1 MSKRNHKSSKRRL
14 DFLSNRQNKYSIRK
28 FTVGTASILIGT
40 LLIFGSHQEVE
51 AAETEEQTEAV
62 NASKADEADSVDS
75 EVATDSPE
83 VVEPAPTEPS
93 LEAAAATEQNE
104 SDVSKDTT
112 PSIQAPSD
120 EVTASDQATEQPES
134 EGNVNEETEQ
144 PTEATSKDQEEK
156 QAPSE
161 TSDEHVED
169 VVQHHEQ
176 AVDDVKV
183 DSNDQ
188 SEPAPS
194 KYEQQEDTQKAS
206 VDLSQEYV
214 KPAPEVESSIPVVTP
229 ATQPDTA
236 NEAKDKDSTVEQEGD
251 ISEPE
256 QVVSSA
262 ETYDVTAVQST
273 DLNELTP
280 SEVSAALKDL
290 ANEQEQSKVKAV
302 APQLLSRA
310 VREPNAPYGNHRVDT
325 MKRAEVNDF
334 QSFVNAL
341 NDKRVQTIVL
351 NQDIT
356 ARRNAQLKDG
366 VGRYILVEGNNHT
379 INSGRYYVEALPN
392 SGRFDITFKNA
403 NIQTNNDKGLIYFN
417 RSKHD
422 NQELTFENVTHTGHS
437 LVNGKSNVDVNL
449 VGHFTTISNDNHAS
463 RSNIA
468 AKSII
473 VSDDAVIKGQRTGLG
488 NVFEVDKY
496 GEFLTGSN
504 ANISVDVSPVDAFK
518 HTNGHTA
525 FKLNQGARV
534 IFGNHSNVQI
544 TGQNIFSFSDYG
556 RLQTGQGSLIRVKQK
571 GNGNI
576 VDMGRNSAFV
586 VGQRSQFLATSDE
599 HRTPGS
605 NYEENN
611 LIGLDGNSEIIIEES
626 AKLVLDAK
634 NHQWNTKTK
643 SQSGYYNDLVN
654 INAKG
659 QETALL
665 HVKDNAT
672 LDLRTDNRNYY
683 AEVISIPLSGN
694 HPDRK
699 FIFDHAY
706 YVNLQKTNI
715 VVSGES
721 VKPVGKKPNLI
732 FMSPKS
738 PGHFQWNGSYIVKM
752 WNPTHLSDPD
762 QHADADNVWGNVV
775 DLRAEQEGFNTG
787 VPTYNREQSTNL
799 SNQGKALSQLNL
811 NYAQRLVLISNQS
824 EHPEAVNPDNTEHF
838 VEIHDDYNPTYN
850 EAATKPGQP
859 VDLQVVFVE
868 EERASRAATPPEG
881 TVFEIVRDKVPPGW
895 NASVKPNGTLQVI
908 PPADAIPGTTAV
920 IPVKVTFPDG
930 TVTYTSGKVLVL
942 PTDAHLNS
950 PTYGGKETK
959 PGVPVDVPQT
969 GDTDMPDGTVYE
981 VPSLSIPEGWTV
993 TVKPDGTLVVTPPA
1007 DAEPGTTI
1015 NIPVNVTYPD
1025 KSVDYTAA
1033 KVTVIPNDAHNNNPG
1048 YNEGSTKLGQPVTVP
1063 QTGDETLPPG
1073 TTFEVPNGSVPPG
1086 YTVTVDPNGNV
1097 TVTPPVDATPGT
1109 LVDIPVKV
1117 TYPDGSVDN
1126 TKVKVTV
1133 IPNDAQSNEPGY
1145 NEGSTK
1151 PGQPVTVPQTGDT
1164 DLPPGTTFEV
1174 PEGNIPP
1181 GYTVTV
1187 DPNGNVT
1194 VTPPADATPGTSVD
1208 IPVKVTYPDG
1218 SVDNTKVKV
1227 TITPNDAQSNDPGY
1241 GDVSTK
1247 PGRPVT
1253 VPQTG
1258 DETLPPGTTF
1268 EVPEGSVP
1276 PGYTVNVDPNGN
1288 VTVTPP
1294 VDATPGTSVDIPVK
1308 VTYPDGSVDN
1318 TKVKVTVIPN
1328 DAQSNEP
1335 GYGEVST
1342 KPGQPVTV
1350 PQTGDETLPPG
1361 TTFEVPEGSIPPGY
1375 TVTVDPN
1382 GNVTVTVPQTG
1393 DETLPPGTTFEVPN
1407 GSVPSGYTV
1416 TVDSNGNVTV
1426 TPPADATPGTSV
1438 DIPVKVTYPDGSV
1451 DNSKVKVTITP
1462 NDAQSNDPG
1471 YGDVSTKPGQPVTV
1485 PQTGDETLPPGTTFE
1500 VPEGSIPPGYTV
1512 TVDPNGNVTVTPP
1525 TNATPGTSVDI
1536 PVKVAYPDGSVDN
1549 TKVKV
1554 TVIPNDAQSNEP
1566 GYGDV
1571 STKPGQPVTVPQVGD
1586 TDLPPGTTF
1595 EVPNGS
1601 IPPGYTVT
1609 IDPNGN
1615 VTVTPPVD
1623 ATPGTSLD
1631 IPVKVTYPDG
1641 STEEVPVKV
1650 GIVPNDA
1657 QSNDPGYGDVSTKP
1671 GKPITVP
1678 QTGDETLPPGTT
1690 FEVPEGSVPPGY
1702 TVTIDP
1708 NGNVTVTPPV
1718 DATPGISVDIPVKVT
1733 YPDGSVDNTKVKV
1746 TVIPNDAQSNEPG
1759 YGDVSTKPGKPI
1771 TVPQTGDETL
1781 PPGTT
1786 FEVPEGSV
1794 PPGYTVTIDP
1804 NGNVTVTPPVD
1815 ATPGTSVDIPVKV
1828 TYPDGSVDN
1837 TKVKVT
1843 VIPNDAQSNEP
1854 GYGDVSTKPGQ
1865 PVTVPQTGDE
1875 TLPSGTTFEVPE
1887 GSVPPSYT
1895 VTVDPNGNVT
1905 VTPPVDATP
1914 GTSVD
1919 IPVKVTYPDGSV
1931 DDTKVKVTVIPN
1943 DAQSNDPG
1951 YGDVSTNPGKPVTV
1965 PQTGDETLPPGTTF
1979 EVPEGSI
1986 PPGYTVTIDP
1996 NGNVTV
2002 TPPVD
2007 ATPGTSVDIPV
2018 KVTYPDGSV
2027 DNSKVKVTVIP
2038 NDAQSN
2044 DPGYGDVSTKPGQ
2057 PVMVSQTG
2065 DETLPPG
2072 TTFEIPNGSVPPS
2085 YTVTVD
2091 TNGNVTVTPPA
2102 DATPGTSVD
2111 IPVKVTYPD
2120 GSVDNTK
2127 IKVTITPNDA
2137 QSNDPGYGDVSTKP
2151 GQPVTVPQTGDTDL
2165 PPGTT
2170 FEVPNGSVPP
2180 GYTVTVDPNGNV
2192 TVTPPVDATPGT
2204 SVDIPVKVTYPDG
2217 SVDNTKVKVTI
2228 TPNDAQSNDPGYGD
2242 VSTKPGQPVTVPQ
2255 TGDETLPPGTTFE
2268 VPNGSV
2274 PPGYTVTVDPNGN
2287 VTVTPPADATPG
2299 TSVDIPVKVT
2309 YPDGSTEEVPVKV
2322 GIVPNDAQSN
2332 EPGYGDVST
2341 KPGQP
2346 VTVPQ
2351 TGDETLPPGTTF
2363 EVPNGSI
2370 PSGYTVMVDPNGN
2383 VTVTPP
2389 ADAIPGTSV
2398 DIPVKV
2404 TYPDGSVDNTKVKV
2418 TVIPNDAQSNEPG
2431 YGDVSTKPGR
2441 PVTVPQTGDETLPP
2455 GTTFEVPEGSIPP
2468 GYTVTVDPNGNV
2480 TITPP
2485 ADATPGISVDIPVKI
2500 TYPDGSTEEV
2510 PVKVTI
2516 DTPDKGETS
2525 DNGTTPDPGKEPD
2538 KGETSDSGMTS
2549 DPGKEPDKGETPDNG
2564 MTPDPG
2570 KEPDKDEIPDSGMT
2584 PDPGNAPDKGETP
2597 DSGMTPDPG
2606 KEPDKGE
2613 TPDNG
2618 TNPDPGKEPDKGGTP
2633 DNGMTPDPGKEPDKG
2648 ETPDSG
2654 MTPDPGID
2662 PDKGE
2667 TPDSGMT
2674 PDSGKEPDKGE
2685 TPDNGMTPDPGNDP
2699 DKGETSDSGMTP
2711 DPGKEPD
2718 KGETPDSGMTPDPG
2732 KEPDKGE
2739 TPDNDTNPD
2748 PGKEPDKGETPDNGM
2763 TPNPG
2768 KEPDKGETP
2777 DNGMTPNPGKE
2788 PDKGETPDSGMT
2800 PDPGKEPDKGETP
2813 DNGITPDPGN
2823 EPDKGETPDNG
2834 TTQEPGKE
2842 PDKGETPDNG
2852 MAPNPGKEPDKGE
2865 TPDNGMTPDPG
2876 NAPDKGETPDPDREP
2891 NPESPKDMKDMP
2903 NGNMTSDK
2911 DGNMGKVK
2919 SPNMN
2924 VNHDNDGGMTGNHQ
2938 PVKTTDGDYTMHSNM
2953 DSHTTTAMEAE
2964 MTSNDSKQMK
2974 SKAHS
2979 HSSMQ
2984 TMTQLPETGESQ
2996 SHNGALYGGLLAG
3009 LGALLLAYKR
3019 KKEDES

>member
-62 NASKADEADSVDS
+62 NASKVDEADSVDS

-188 SEPAPS
+188 SEPVPS

-214 KPAPEVESSIPVVTP
+214 KPDPEVESSIPVVTP

-392 SGRFDITFKNA
+392 SGCFDITFKNA

-576 VDMGRNSAFV
+576 VDMGRNSGFV

-775 DLRAEQEGFNTG
+775 DLRAEQEGCNTG

-859 VDLQVVFVE
+859 VDLPVVFVE

-1097 TVTPPVDATPGT
+1097 TVTPP
-1109 LVDIPVKV
+1109 
-1117 TYPDGSVDN
+1117 
-1126 TKVKVTV
+1126 
-1133 IPNDAQSNEPGY
+1133 
-1145 NEGSTK
+1145 
-1151 PGQPVTVPQTGDT
+1151 
-1164 DLPPGTTFEV
+1164 
-1174 PEGNIPP
+1174 
-1181 GYTVTV
+1181 
-1187 DPNGNVT
+1187 
-1194 VTPPADATPGTSVD
+1194 
-1208 IPVKVTYPDG
+1208 
-1218 SVDNTKVKV
+1218 
-1227 TITPNDAQSNDPGY
+1227 
-1241 GDVSTK
+1241 
-1247 PGRPVT
+1247 
-1253 VPQTG
+1253 
-1258 DETLPPGTTF
+1258 
-1268 EVPEGSVP
+1268 
-1276 PGYTVNVDPNGN
+1276 
-1288 VTVTPP
+1288 
-1294 VDATPGTSVDIPVK
+1294 
-1308 VTYPDGSVDN
+1308 
-1318 TKVKVTVIPN
+1318 
-1328 DAQSNEP
+1328 
-1335 GYGEVST
+1335 
-1342 KPGQPVTV
+1342 
-1350 PQTGDETLPPG
+1350 
-1361 TTFEVPEGSIPPGY
+1361 
-1375 TVTVDPN
+1375 
-1382 GNVTVTVPQTG
+1382 
-1393 DETLPPGTTFEVPN
+1393 
-1407 GSVPSGYTV
+1407 
-1416 TVDSNGNVTV
+1416 
-1426 TPPADATPGTSV
+1426 
-1438 DIPVKVTYPDGSV
+1438 
-1451 DNSKVKVTITP
+1451 
-1462 NDAQSNDPG
+1462 
-1471 YGDVSTKPGQPVTV
+1471 
-1485 PQTGDETLPPGTTFE
+1485 
-1500 VPEGSIPPGYTV
+1500 
-1512 TVDPNGNVTVTPP
+1512 

-1657 QSNDPGYGDVSTKP
+1657 QSND
-1671 GKPITVP
+1671 
-1678 QTGDETLPPGTT
+1678 
-1690 FEVPEGSVPPGY
+1690 
-1702 TVTIDP
+1702 
-1708 NGNVTVTPPV
+1708 
-1718 DATPGISVDIPVKVT
+1718 
-1733 YPDGSVDNTKVKV
+1733 
-1746 TVIPNDAQSNEPG
+1746 PG

-2606 KEPDKGE
+2606 NEPDKGETPDNGMTPDPGNAPDKGETPDSGMTPDPGKEPDKGE

>member
-1 MSKRNHKSSKRRL
+1 M
-14 DFLSNRQNKYSIRK
+14 
-28 FTVGTASILIGT
+28 
-40 LLIFGSHQEVE
+40 
-51 AAETEEQTEAV
+51 
-62 NASKADEADSVDS
+62 
-75 EVATDSPE
+75 
-83 VVEPAPTEPS
+83 
-93 LEAAAATEQNE
+93 
-104 SDVSKDTT
+104 
-112 PSIQAPSD
+112 
-120 EVTASDQATEQPES
+120 
-134 EGNVNEETEQ
+134 
-144 PTEATSKDQEEK
+144 
-156 QAPSE
+156 
-161 TSDEHVED
+161 
-169 VVQHHEQ
+169 
-176 AVDDVKV
+176 
-183 DSNDQ
+183 
-188 SEPAPS
+188 
-194 KYEQQEDTQKAS
+194 
-206 VDLSQEYV
+206 
-214 KPAPEVESSIPVVTP
+214 
-229 ATQPDTA
+229 
-236 NEAKDKDSTVEQEGD
+236 
-251 ISEPE
+251 
-256 QVVSSA
+256 
-262 ETYDVTAVQST
+262 
-273 DLNELTP
+273 
-280 SEVSAALKDL
+280 
-290 ANEQEQSKVKAV
+290 
-302 APQLLSRA
+302 
-310 VREPNAPYGNHRVDT
+310 
-325 MKRAEVNDF
+325 
-334 QSFVNAL
+334 
-341 NDKRVQTIVL
+341 
-351 NQDIT
+351 
-356 ARRNAQLKDG
+356 
-366 VGRYILVEGNNHT
+366 
-379 INSGRYYVEALPN
+379 
-392 SGRFDITFKNA
+392 
-403 NIQTNNDKGLIYFN
+403 
-417 RSKHD
+417 
-422 NQELTFENVTHTGHS
+422 
-437 LVNGKSNVDVNL
+437 DVNL

-463 RSNIA
+463 RSNIT

-544 TGQNIFSFSDYG
+544 TGQNIFSFSDHG
-556 RLQTGQGSLIRVKQK
+556 RLQTGQGSLIRVTQK

-643 SQSGYYNDLVN
+643 SQYGYYNDLVN

-706 YVNLQKTNI
+706 YVNLQKMNI

-787 VPTYNREQSTNL
+787 IPTYNREQSTNL

-838 VEIHDDYNPTYN
+838 VEIHDEYNPTYN

-859 VDLQVVFVE
+859 VDLPVVFVE
-868 EERASRAATPPEG
+868 EERASRAATLPEG

-930 TVTYTSGKVLVL
+930 TVTYTSGKVVVL
-942 PTDAHLNS
+942 PTDAHLNH

-969 GDTDMPDGTVYE
+969 SESPMPDGTVYE
-981 VPSLSIPEGWTV
+981 VPSLSIPEGWMV

-1048 YNEGSTKLGQPVTVP
+1048 YEEGLTKPGQSVTVP
-1063 QTGDETLPPG
+1063 QTGDTELPPG
-1073 TTFEVPNGSVPPG
+1073 TTFEVPNGSVPSG

-1097 TVTPPVDATPGT
+1097 TVTPPSDATPGT
-1109 LVDIPVKV
+1109 SVDIPVKV

-1151 PGQPVTVPQTGDT
+1151 PGQPVTVPQTGDET
-1164 DLPPGTTFEV
+1164 LPPGTTFEV
-1174 PEGNIPP
+1174 PEGSIPSGYTVTVDPKGNVTVTPPTDATPGTSVDIPVKVTYPDGSTEEVPVKVVIIPNDAQSNIPGYSEGSTKP
-1181 GYTVTV
+1181 GQPVTVPQTGDETLPPGTTFEVTEGNIPSGYTVTV

-1208 IPVKVTYPDG
+1208 IPVKVSYPDG
-1218 SVDNTKVKV
+1218 STEEVPVKV
-1227 TITPNDAQSNDPGY
+1227 VIIPNDAQSNDPGY

-1247 PGRPVT
+1247 PGQPVT
-1253 VPQTG
+1253 VPQIG
-1258 DETLPPGTTF
+1258 DETLPPGITF
-1268 EVPEGSVP
+1268 EVPNGSVP
-1276 PGYTVNVDPNGN
+1276 PGYIVTVDPNGN

-1294 VDATPGTSVDIPVK
+1294 MDAPPGTSVDIPVK

-1335 GYGEVST
+1335 GYNEGST

-1350 PQTGDETLPPG
+1350 PQTGDETLSPG
-1361 TTFEVPEGSIPPGY
+1361 TTFEVPEGSIP
-1375 TVTVDPN
+1375 
-1382 GNVTVTVPQTG
+1382 
-1393 DETLPPGTTFEVPN
+1393 
-1407 GSVPSGYTV
+1407 S
-1416 TVDSNGNVTV
+1416 
-1426 TPPADATPGTSV
+1426 
-1438 DIPVKVTYPDGSV
+1438 
-1451 DNSKVKVTITP
+1451 
-1462 NDAQSNDPG
+1462 
-1471 YGDVSTKPGQPVTV
+1471 
-1485 PQTGDETLPPGTTFE
+1485 
-1500 VPEGSIPPGYTV
+1500 GYTV

-1525 TNATPGTSVDI
+1525 TDATPGTSV
-1536 PVKVAYPDGSVDN
+1536 
-1549 TKVKV
+1549 
-1554 TVIPNDAQSNEP
+1554 
-1566 GYGDV
+1566 
-1571 STKPGQPVTVPQVGD
+1571 
-1586 TDLPPGTTF
+1586 
-1595 EVPNGS
+1595 
-1601 IPPGYTVT
+1601 
-1609 IDPNGN
+1609 
-1615 VTVTPPVD
+1615 
-1623 ATPGTSLD
+1623 D

-1671 GKPITVP
+1671 G
-1678 QTGDETLPPGTT
+1678 
-1690 FEVPEGSVPPGY
+1690 
-1702 TVTIDP
+1702 
-1708 NGNVTVTPPV
+1708 
-1718 DATPGISVDIPVKVT
+1718 
-1733 YPDGSVDNTKVKV
+1733 
-1746 TVIPNDAQSNEPG
+1746 QS
-1759 YGDVSTKPGKPI
+1759 
-1771 TVPQTGDETL
+1771 
-1781 PPGTT
+1781 
-1786 FEVPEGSV
+1786 
-1794 PPGYTVTIDP
+1794 
-1804 NGNVTVTPPVD
+1804 
-1815 ATPGTSVDIPVKV
+1815 
-1828 TYPDGSVDN
+1828 
-1837 TKVKVT
+1837 
-1843 VIPNDAQSNEP
+1843 
-1854 GYGDVSTKPGQ
+1854 
-1865 PVTVPQTGDE
+1865 VTVPQ
-1875 TLPSGTTFEVPE
+1875 
-1887 GSVPPSYT
+1887 
-1895 VTVDPNGNVT
+1895 
-1905 VTPPVDATP
+1905 
-1914 GTSVD
+1914 
-1919 IPVKVTYPDGSV
+1919 I
-1931 DDTKVKVTVIPN
+1931 
-1943 DAQSNDPG
+1943 
-1951 YGDVSTNPGKPVTV
+1951 
-1965 PQTGDETLPPGTTF
+1965 
-1979 EVPEGSI
+1979 
-1986 PPGYTVTIDP
+1986 
-1996 NGNVTV
+1996 
-2002 TPPVD
+2002 
-2007 ATPGTSVDIPV
+2007 
-2018 KVTYPDGSV
+2018 
-2027 DNSKVKVTVIP
+2027 
-2038 NDAQSN
+2038 
-2044 DPGYGDVSTKPGQ
+2044 
-2057 PVMVSQTG
+2057 
-2065 DETLPPG
+2065 
-2072 TTFEIPNGSVPPS
+2072 
-2085 YTVTVD
+2085 
-2091 TNGNVTVTPPA
+2091 
-2102 DATPGTSVD
+2102 
-2111 IPVKVTYPD
+2111 
-2120 GSVDNTK
+2120 
-2127 IKVTITPNDA
+2127 
-2137 QSNDPGYGDVSTKP
+2137 
-2151 GQPVTVPQTGDTDL
+2151 GDTDL

-2192 TVTPPVDATPGT
+2192 SVMPPTDAIPGT
-2204 SVDIPVKVTYPDG
+2204 SVDIPVKVKYPDG
-2217 SVDNTKVKVTI
+2217 SVDDTKVKVTI

-2274 PPGYTVTVDPNGN
+2274 PTGYTVTVDPNGN

-2309 YPDGSTEEVPVKV
+2309 YPDGSVDNTKVKV
-2322 GIVPNDAQSN
+2322 TVIPNDAQSN
-2332 EPGYGDVST
+2332 DPGYGDVST

-2351 TGDETLPPGTTF
+2351 GGDT
-2363 EVPNGSI
+2363 
-2370 PSGYTVMVDPNGN
+2370 D
-2383 VTVTPP
+2383 
-2389 ADAIPGTSV
+2389 
-2398 DIPVKV
+2398 
-2404 TYPDGSVDNTKVKV
+2404 
-2418 TVIPNDAQSNEPG
+2418 
-2431 YGDVSTKPGR
+2431 
-2441 PVTVPQTGDETLPP
+2441 LPP
-2455 GTTFEVPEGSIPP
+2455 GTTFEVPEGNIPP
-2468 GYTVTVDPNGNV
+2468 GYTVTVEPNGNV
-2480 TITPP
+2480 TVTPP
-2485 ADATPGISVDIPVKI
+2485 VDAPPGTSVDIPVKV

-2516 DTPDKGETS
+2516 DTPDPGNAPDKGETP
-2525 DNGTTPDPGKEPD
+2525 DNGMTPDPGKEPD
-2538 KGETSDSGMTS
+2538 KGETPDNGMTP
-2549 DPGKEPDKGETPDNG
+2549 DPNKVPDKGETPDNGITPAPGKEPDKGETPDNG

-2570 KEPDKDEIPDSGMT
+2570 KEPDKDETPDNGMT
-2584 PDPGNAPDKGETP
+2584 PDPGNEPDKGGTPDDGMTPDPGNEPDKGGTLDDGMTPDPGKGPDKGETP
-2597 DSGMTPDPG
+2597 DNGTTPDPR

-2618 TNPDPGKEPDKGGTP
+2618 MTPGPGK
-2633 DNGMTPDPGKEPDKG
+2633 
-2648 ETPDSG
+2648 
-2654 MTPDPGID
+2654 D

-2667 TPDSGMT
+2667 TSDNGMT
-2674 PDSGKEPDKGE
+2674 PAPGKEPDKGE
-2685 TPDNGMTPDPGNDP
+2685 TPDNGMTPG
-2699 DKGETSDSGMTP
+2699 
-2711 DPGKEPD
+2711 PGKDPD
-2718 KGETPDSGMTPDPG
+2718 KGETPDSGMTPNPG
-2732 KEPDKGE
+2732 SEPDKGE
-2739 TPDNDTNPD
+2739 TPNNGETPD
-2748 PGKEPDKGETPDNGM
+2748 PNKDPDKGETPDNGM

-2777 DNGMTPNPGKE
+2777 DNGTNTD
-2788 PDKGETPDSGMT
+2788 PD
-2800 PDPGKEPDKGETP
+2800 
-2813 DNGITPDPGN
+2813 N
-2823 EPDKGETPDNG
+2823 EPDKGETPNNG
-2834 TTQEPGKE
+2834 ETPDPGSE

-2852 MAPNPGKEPDKGE
+2852 MTPDPGKEPDKGE

-2876 NAPDKGETPDPDREP
+2876 KETDKGETPDNGMTPVPDNEPNKGDSSGSEHKP
-2891 NPESPKDMKDMP
+2891 NPEEPKDMKDMP
-2903 NGNMTSDK
+2903 KENMTSGN
-2911 DGNMGKVK
+2911 DGNMNKVN

-2924 VNHDNDGGMTGNHQ
+2924 TNHDKDGGMTGNQQ
-2938 PVKTTDGDYTMHSNM
+2938 PVKATDGDHTMHSNM
-2953 DSHTTTAMEAE
+2953 DRHTTTAMEPE
-2964 MTSNDSKQMK
+2964 MISNDSKQMK

>member
-14 DFLSNRQNKYSIRK
+14 DFLPNRQNKYSIRK

-51 AAETEEQTEAV
+51 AAETEEQTEAI
-62 NASKADEADSVDS
+62 NASEADEADSVDS

-83 VVEPAPTEPS
+83 VDEPAPTEPS
-93 LEAAAATEQNE
+93 LEAAAATEQDE
-104 SDVSKDTT
+104 SDVSEDTT

-120 EVTASDQATEQPES
+120 EVTPSDQATEQAES

-156 QAPSE
+156 QAASE

-176 AVDDVKV
+176 AVEDVKV

-188 SEPAPS
+188 SEPVPS
-194 KYEQQEDTQKAS
+194 KPEQQEDTQKAS
-206 VDLSQEYV
+206 VDLSQEDV
-214 KPAPEVESSIPVVTP
+214 KPAPEVESPVVTP
-229 ATQPDTA
+229 AIQPATA
-236 NEAKDKDSTVEQEGD
+236 DEAKDKALTVEQKGD
-251 ISEPE
+251 VSEPE
-256 QVVSSA
+256 QVVTSA
-262 ETYDVTAVQST
+262 ETYDVTVVQST

-310 VREPNAPYGNHRVDT
+310 VREPHAPYGNQRVDT
-325 MKRAEVNDF
+325 LKRAEVNDF

-356 ARRNAQLKDG
+356 ANRNAQLKDG
-366 VGRYILVEGNNHT
+366 VGRYIVVEGNNHT
-379 INSGRYYVEALPN
+379 INSGRYFIEALPK

-403 NIQTNNDKGLIYFN
+403 NIQTNDDKGLIYFN

-449 VGHFTTISNDNHAS
+449 VGHFTTISNDNHVS

-488 NVFEVDKY
+488 NVFEVEKY

-504 ANISVDVSPVDAFK
+504 ANISVDVSPIDAFK

-544 TGQNIFSFSDYG
+544 TGQNIFSFSDHG
-556 RLQTGQGSLIRVKQK
+556 RLQTGQGSLIRVTQK

-611 LIGLDGNSEIIIEES
+611 LIGLDGNSEIILEES

-838 VEIHDDYNPTYN
+838 VEIHDEYNPTYN

-859 VDLQVVFVE
+859 VDLPVVFVE
-868 EERASRAATPPEG
+868 EERTSRATTPPEG

-895 NASVKPNGTLQVI
+895 NASVKPDGTLQVI
-908 PPADAIPGTTAV
+908 PPADAIPGTAAV

-930 TVTYTSGKVLVL
+930 TVTYTSGKVVVL

-950 PTYGGKETK
+950 PTYEGKETK

-993 TVKPDGTLVVTPPA
+993 VVKPDGTLVVTPPA
-1007 DAEPGTTI
+1007 DAEPGTTV

-1048 YNEGSTKLGQPVTVP
+1048 YNEGSTK
-1063 QTGDETLPPG
+1063 
-1073 TTFEVPNGSVPPG
+1073 
-1086 YTVTVDPNGNV
+1086 
-1097 TVTPPVDATPGT
+1097 
-1109 LVDIPVKV
+1109 
-1117 TYPDGSVDN
+1117 
-1126 TKVKVTV
+1126 
-1133 IPNDAQSNEPGY
+1133 
-1145 NEGSTK
+1145 
-1151 PGQPVTVPQTGDT
+1151 PGQPVTVPQVGDT
-1164 DLPPGTTFEV
+1164 E
-1174 PEGNIPP
+1174 
-1181 GYTVTV
+1181 
-1187 DPNGNVT
+1187 
-1194 VTPPADATPGTSVD
+1194 
-1208 IPVKVTYPDG
+1208 
-1218 SVDNTKVKV
+1218 
-1227 TITPNDAQSNDPGY
+1227 
-1241 GDVSTK
+1241 
-1247 PGRPVT
+1247 
-1253 VPQTG
+1253 
-1258 DETLPPGTTF
+1258 LPPGTTF
-1268 EVPEGSVP
+1268 EVPEGSIP
-1276 PGYTVNVDPNGN
+1276 PGYTVTVDPNGN

-1328 DAQSNEP
+1328 DAQSNDP
-1335 GYGEVST
+1335 GYGDVST
-1342 KPGQPVTV
+1342 KPGQPITV

-1361 TTFEVPEGSIPPGY
+1361 TTFEVSEGSVPPGY
-1375 TVTVDPN
+1375 TVTVDP
-1382 GNVTVTVPQTG
+1382 
-1393 DETLPPGTTFEVPN
+1393 
-1407 GSVPSGYTV
+1407 
-1416 TVDSNGNVTV
+1416 NGNVTV

-1451 DNSKVKVTITP
+1451 DNAKVKVTITP

-1500 VPEGSIPPGYTV
+1500 VPEGNIPPGYTL
-1512 TVDPNGNVTVTPP
+1512 TV
-1525 TNATPGTSVDI
+1525 
-1536 PVKVAYPDGSVDN
+1536 
-1549 TKVKV
+1549 
-1554 TVIPNDAQSNEP
+1554 
-1566 GYGDV
+1566 
-1571 STKPGQPVTVPQVGD
+1571 
-1586 TDLPPGTTF
+1586 
-1595 EVPNGS
+1595 
-1601 IPPGYTVT
+1601 
-1609 IDPNGN
+1609 DPNGN

-1623 ATPGTSLD
+1623 ATPGTSVD

-1671 GKPITVP
+1671 G
-1678 QTGDETLPPGTT
+1678 
-1690 FEVPEGSVPPGY
+1690 
-1702 TVTIDP
+1702 
-1708 NGNVTVTPPV
+1708 
-1718 DATPGISVDIPVKVT
+1718 
-1733 YPDGSVDNTKVKV
+1733 
-1746 TVIPNDAQSNEPG
+1746 
-1759 YGDVSTKPGKPI
+1759 
-1771 TVPQTGDETL
+1771 
-1781 PPGTT
+1781 
-1786 FEVPEGSV
+1786 
-1794 PPGYTVTIDP
+1794 
-1804 NGNVTVTPPVD
+1804 
-1815 ATPGTSVDIPVKV
+1815 
-1828 TYPDGSVDN
+1828 
-1837 TKVKVT
+1837 
-1843 VIPNDAQSNEP
+1843 
-1854 GYGDVSTKPGQ
+1854 Q
-1865 PVTVPQTGDE
+1865 PVTVPQ
-1875 TLPSGTTFEVPE
+1875 
-1887 GSVPPSYT
+1887 
-1895 VTVDPNGNVT
+1895 
-1905 VTPPVDATP
+1905 
-1914 GTSVD
+1914 
-1919 IPVKVTYPDGSV
+1919 I
-1931 DDTKVKVTVIPN
+1931 
-1943 DAQSNDPG
+1943 
-1951 YGDVSTNPGKPVTV
+1951 
-1965 PQTGDETLPPGTTF
+1965 
-1979 EVPEGSI
+1979 
-1986 PPGYTVTIDP
+1986 
-1996 NGNVTV
+1996 
-2002 TPPVD
+2002 
-2007 ATPGTSVDIPV
+2007 
-2018 KVTYPDGSV
+2018 
-2027 DNSKVKVTVIP
+2027 
-2038 NDAQSN
+2038 
-2044 DPGYGDVSTKPGQ
+2044 
-2057 PVMVSQTG
+2057 
-2065 DETLPPG
+2065 
-2072 TTFEIPNGSVPPS
+2072 
-2085 YTVTVD
+2085 
-2091 TNGNVTVTPPA
+2091 
-2102 DATPGTSVD
+2102 
-2111 IPVKVTYPD
+2111 
-2120 GSVDNTK
+2120 
-2127 IKVTITPNDA
+2127 
-2137 QSNDPGYGDVSTKP
+2137 
-2151 GQPVTVPQTGDTDL
+2151 GDTDL

-2170 FEVPNGSVPP
+2170 FEVPNGSVP
-2180 GYTVTVDPNGNV
+2180 
-2192 TVTPPVDATPGT
+2192 
-2204 SVDIPVKVTYPDG
+2204 S
-2217 SVDNTKVKVTI
+2217 
-2228 TPNDAQSNDPGYGD
+2228 
-2242 VSTKPGQPVTVPQ
+2242 
-2255 TGDETLPPGTTFE
+2255 
-2268 VPNGSV
+2268 
-2274 PPGYTVTVDPNGN
+2274 GYTVTVDPNGN

-2332 EPGYGDVST
+2332 DPGYGDVSTKPDQPVTVPQTGDETLPPGTTFEVPEGSIPPGYTVTVEPNGNITVTPPANATPGTSVDIPVKVTYPDGSVDNTKVKVTITPNDAQNNDPGYGDVST

-2363 EVPNGSI
+2363 EAPEGSI
-2370 PSGYTVMVDPNGN
+2370 PPGYTVTIDPNGN

-2389 ADAIPGTSV
+2389 ADATPGTSV

-2418 TVIPNDAQSNEPG
+2418 TVIPNDAQSNDPG
-2431 YGDVSTKPGR
+2431 YGDVSTKPGQPVTVPQTGDESLPPGTTFEVPEGNIPPGYTVTVDPNGNVTVTPPTDATPGTSVDIPVKVTYPDGSTEEVPVKVGIVPNDAQSNDPGYEDVSTKPGQPVTVPQTGDETLPPGTTFEVPEGNIPPGYTVTVDPNGNVTVTPPADATPGTSVDIPIKVTYPDGSVDNTKVKVTITPNDAQSNDPGYGDVSTKPGQPVTVPQIGDTELPPGTTFEVPEGSVPPGYTVTVDPNGNVTVTPPANATPGTTVAIPVKVTYPDGSVDNTKVKVTVIPNDAQSNDPGYNKGSTKPGQ

-2455 GTTFEVPEGSIPP
+2455 GTTFEVPEGSVPP
-2468 GYTVTVDPNGNV
+2468 GYTLTVDPNGNV
-2480 TITPP
+2480 TVTPP
-2485 ADATPGISVDIPVKI
+2485 ADATPGTSVDIPVKV

-2516 DTPDKGETS
+2516 DTPDKGQTL

-2538 KGETSDSGMTS
+2538 KGD
-2549 DPGKEPDKGETPDNG
+2549 TP
-2564 MTPDPG
+2564 
-2570 KEPDKDEIPDSGMT
+2570 
-2584 PDPGNAPDKGETP
+2584 
-2597 DSGMTPDPG
+2597 
-2606 KEPDKGE
+2606 
-2613 TPDNG
+2613 
-2618 TNPDPGKEPDKGGTP
+2618 
-2633 DNGMTPDPGKEPDKG
+2633 
-2648 ETPDSG
+2648 
-2654 MTPDPGID
+2654 
-2662 PDKGE
+2662 
-2667 TPDSGMT
+2667 
-2674 PDSGKEPDKGE
+2674 
-2685 TPDNGMTPDPGNDP
+2685 
-2699 DKGETSDSGMTP
+2699 DSGMTP

-2718 KGETPDSGMTPDPG
+2718 KGETPDSGMTPDPD

-2739 TPDNDTNPD
+2739 TS
-2748 PGKEPDKGETPDNGM
+2748 
-2763 TPNPG
+2763 
-2768 KEPDKGETP
+2768 
-2777 DNGMTPNPGKE
+2777 
-2788 PDKGETPDSGMT
+2788 DS
-2800 PDPGKEPDKGETP
+2800 DHK
-2813 DNGITPDPGN
+2813 
-2823 EPDKGETPDNG
+2823 
-2834 TTQEPGKE
+2834 
-2842 PDKGETPDNG
+2842 
-2852 MAPNPGKEPDKGE
+2852 
-2865 TPDNGMTPDPG
+2865 
-2876 NAPDKGETPDPDREP
+2876 P
-2891 NPESPKDMKDMP
+2891 NPESPKDMP
-2903 NGNMTSDK
+2903 NGNMNSDK
-2911 DGNMGKVK
+2911 DGNMDEVK

-2924 VNHDNDGGMTGNHQ
+2924 VNHDNDGGMTGNYQ
-2938 PVKTTDGDYTMHSNM
+2938 PVKANDDDHTMHSNM
-2953 DSHTTTAMEAE
+2953 DTATTTAMEPV

-2979 HSSMQ
+2979 HSPMQ

>member
-1 MSKRNHKSSKRRL
+1 MSKRNQKSSKRRL
-14 DFLSNRQNKYSIRK
+14 DFLPNRQNKYSIRK

-51 AAETEEQTEAV
+51 AAETEEQTQAV
-62 NASKADEADSVDS
+62 DASNEDEAESVDTDA
-75 EVATDSPE
+75 ATDSPE
-83 VVEPAPTEPS
+83 VDASAPTEPS
-93 LEAAAATEQNE
+93 LEAATDTDENE
-104 SDVSKDTT
+104 PDVSKDTT
-112 PSIQAPSD
+112 PSFQAPSD
-120 EVTASDQATEQPES
+120 EVTTSDQATEQPES

-144 PTEATSKDQEEK
+144 PTEATPNDQEEK
-156 QAPSE
+156 QAASE
-161 TSDEHVED
+161 ASDMHVED

-176 AVDDVKV
+176 AVEDVQA

-188 SEPAPS
+188 SEPVPS
-194 KYEQQEDTQKAS
+194 KYEQQEDQPKAS
-206 VDLSQEYV
+206 VDLSQEDV
-214 KPAPEVESSIPVVTP
+214 NPIPKADTHVVVP
-229 ATQPDTA
+229 VTQPV
-236 NEAKDKDSTVEQEGD
+236 EALEVKAQVETSTVEQAD
-251 ISEPE
+251 DVFKPKHA
-256 QVVSSA
+256 VTPA
-262 ETYDVTAVQST
+262 ENDDVTNVQT
-273 DLNELTP
+273 ADLNDLSP
-280 SEVSAALKDL
+280 SEVSAVLKDL

-302 APQLLSRA
+302 APQILSRA
-310 VREPNAPYGNHRVDT
+310 VREPNATNGNHRVDT

-356 ARRNAQLKDG
+356 ARSNTRLKDG
-366 VGRYILVEGNNHT
+366 VGRYIVVEGNNHT
-379 INSGRYYVEALPN
+379 INTGRYFVEALPN

-403 NIQTNNDKGLIYFN
+403 NIQTNHDKGLIYFN

-463 RSNIA
+463 RSNIT

-544 TGQNIFSFSDYG
+544 TGQNIFSFSDHG
-556 RLQTGQGSLIRVKQK
+556 RLQTGQGSLIRVTQK

-643 SQSGYYNDLVN
+643 SQYGYYNDLVN

-706 YVNLQKTNI
+706 YVNLQKMNI

-787 VPTYNREQSTNL
+787 IPTYNREQSTNL

-838 VEIHDDYNPTYN
+838 VEIHDEYNPTYN

-859 VDLQVVFVE
+859 VDLPVVFVE

-930 TVTYTSGKVLVL
+930 TVTYTSGKVVVL
-942 PTDAHLNS
+942 PTDAHLNH

-969 GDTDMPDGTVYE
+969 SESPMPDGTVYE
-981 VPSLSIPEGWTV
+981 VPSLSIPEGWMV

-1048 YNEGSTKLGQPVTVP
+1048 YEEGSTKPGQSVTVP
-1063 QTGDETLPPG
+1063 QTGDTELPPG
-1073 TTFEVPNGSVPPG
+1073 TTFEVPNGSVPSG

-1097 TVTPPVDATPGT
+1097 TVTPPSDATPGT
-1109 LVDIPVKV
+1109 SVDIPVKV

-1151 PGQPVTVPQTGDT
+1151 PGQPVTVPQTGDET
-1164 DLPPGTTFEV
+1164 LPPGTTFEV
-1174 PEGNIPP
+1174 PEGSIPS

-1187 DPNGNVT
+1187 DPKGNVT
-1194 VTPPADATPGTSVD
+1194 VTPPTDATPGTSVD

-1218 SVDNTKVKV
+1218 ST
-1227 TITPNDAQSNDPGY
+1227 
-1241 GDVSTK
+1241 
-1247 PGRPVT
+1247 
-1253 VPQTG
+1253 
-1258 DETLPPGTTF
+1258 E
-1268 EVPEGSVP
+1268 EV
-1276 PGYTVNVDPNGN
+1276 
-1288 VTVTPP
+1288 
-1294 VDATPGTSVDIPVK
+1294 PVK
-1308 VTYPDGSVDN
+1308 VVI
-1318 TKVKVTVIPN
+1318 IPN
-1328 DAQSNEP
+1328 DAQSNIP
-1335 GYGEVST
+1335 GYSEGST

-1361 TTFEVPEGSIPPGY
+1361 TTFEVTEGNIP
-1375 TVTVDPN
+1375 
-1382 GNVTVTVPQTG
+1382 
-1393 DETLPPGTTFEVPN
+1393 
-1407 GSVPSGYTV
+1407 S
-1416 TVDSNGNVTV
+1416 
-1426 TPPADATPGTSV
+1426 
-1438 DIPVKVTYPDGSV
+1438 
-1451 DNSKVKVTITP
+1451 
-1462 NDAQSNDPG
+1462 
-1471 YGDVSTKPGQPVTV
+1471 
-1485 PQTGDETLPPGTTFE
+1485 
-1500 VPEGSIPPGYTV
+1500 
-1512 TVDPNGNVTVTPP
+1512 
-1525 TNATPGTSVDI
+1525 
-1536 PVKVAYPDGSVDN
+1536 
-1549 TKVKV
+1549 
-1554 TVIPNDAQSNEP
+1554 
-1566 GYGDV
+1566 
-1571 STKPGQPVTVPQVGD
+1571 
-1586 TDLPPGTTF
+1586 
-1595 EVPNGS
+1595 
-1601 IPPGYTVT
+1601 
-1609 IDPNGN
+1609 
-1615 VTVTPPVD
+1615 
-1623 ATPGTSLD
+1623 
-1631 IPVKVTYPDG
+1631 
-1641 STEEVPVKV
+1641 
-1650 GIVPNDA
+1650 
-1657 QSNDPGYGDVSTKP
+1657 
-1671 GKPITVP
+1671 
-1678 QTGDETLPPGTT
+1678 
-1690 FEVPEGSVPPGY
+1690 
-1702 TVTIDP
+1702 
-1708 NGNVTVTPPV
+1708 
-1718 DATPGISVDIPVKVT
+1718 
-1733 YPDGSVDNTKVKV
+1733 
-1746 TVIPNDAQSNEPG
+1746 
-1759 YGDVSTKPGKPI
+1759 
-1771 TVPQTGDETL
+1771 
-1781 PPGTT
+1781 
-1786 FEVPEGSV
+1786 
-1794 PPGYTVTIDP
+1794 
-1804 NGNVTVTPPVD
+1804 
-1815 ATPGTSVDIPVKV
+1815 
-1828 TYPDGSVDN
+1828 
-1837 TKVKVT
+1837 
-1843 VIPNDAQSNEP
+1843 
-1854 GYGDVSTKPGQ
+1854 
-1865 PVTVPQTGDE
+1865 
-1875 TLPSGTTFEVPE
+1875 
-1887 GSVPPSYT
+1887 
-1895 VTVDPNGNVT
+1895 
-1905 VTPPVDATP
+1905 
-1914 GTSVD
+1914 
-1919 IPVKVTYPDGSV
+1919 
-1931 DDTKVKVTVIPN
+1931 
-1943 DAQSNDPG
+1943 
-1951 YGDVSTNPGKPVTV
+1951 
-1965 PQTGDETLPPGTTF
+1965 
-1979 EVPEGSI
+1979 
-1986 PPGYTVTIDP
+1986 
-1996 NGNVTV
+1996 
-2002 TPPVD
+2002 
-2007 ATPGTSVDIPV
+2007 
-2018 KVTYPDGSV
+2018 
-2027 DNSKVKVTVIP
+2027 
-2038 NDAQSN
+2038 
-2044 DPGYGDVSTKPGQ
+2044 
-2057 PVMVSQTG
+2057 
-2065 DETLPPG
+2065 
-2072 TTFEIPNGSVPPS
+2072 
-2085 YTVTVD
+2085 
-2091 TNGNVTVTPPA
+2091 
-2102 DATPGTSVD
+2102 
-2111 IPVKVTYPD
+2111 
-2120 GSVDNTK
+2120 
-2127 IKVTITPNDA
+2127 
-2137 QSNDPGYGDVSTKP
+2137 
-2151 GQPVTVPQTGDTDL
+2151 
-2165 PPGTT
+2165 
-2170 FEVPNGSVPP
+2170 
-2180 GYTVTVDPNGNV
+2180 
-2192 TVTPPVDATPGT
+2192 
-2204 SVDIPVKVTYPDG
+2204 
-2217 SVDNTKVKVTI
+2217 
-2228 TPNDAQSNDPGYGD
+2228 
-2242 VSTKPGQPVTVPQ
+2242 
-2255 TGDETLPPGTTFE
+2255 
-2268 VPNGSV
+2268 
-2274 PPGYTVTVDPNGN
+2274 GYTVTVDPNGN

-2332 EPGYGDVST
+2332 DPGYGDVSTKPGQSVTVPQIGDTDLPPGTTFEVPNGSVPPGYTVTVDPNGNVSVMPPTDAIPGTSVDIPVKVKYPDGSVDDTKVKVTITPNDAQSNDPGYGDVST

-2363 EVPNGSI
+2363 EVPNGSV
-2370 PSGYTVMVDPNGN
+2370 PTGYTVTVDPNGN

-2389 ADAIPGTSV
+2389 ADATPGTSV

-2418 TVIPNDAQSNEPG
+2418 TVIPNDAQSNDPG
-2431 YGDVSTKPGR
+2431 YGDVSTKPGQ
-2441 PVTVPQTGDETLPP
+2441 PVTVPQVGDTDLPP
-2455 GTTFEVPEGSIPP
+2455 GTTFEVPEGNIPP
-2468 GYTVTVDPNGNV
+2468 GYTVTVEPNGNV
-2480 TITPP
+2480 TVTPP
-2485 ADATPGISVDIPVKI
+2485 VDAPPGTSVDIPVKV

-2516 DTPDKGETS
+2516 DTPDPGNAPDKGETP
-2525 DNGTTPDPGKEPD
+2525 DNGMTPDPGKEPD
-2538 KGETSDSGMTS
+2538 KGETPDNGMTP
-2549 DPGKEPDKGETPDNG
+2549 DPNKVPDKGETPDNGITPAPGKEPDKGETPDNG

-2570 KEPDKDEIPDSGMT
+2570 KEPDKDETPDNGMT
-2584 PDPGNAPDKGETP
+2584 PDPGNEPDKGGTPDDGMTPDPGNEPDKGGTLDDGMTPDPGKGPDKGETP
-2597 DSGMTPDPG
+2597 DNGTTPDPR

-2618 TNPDPGKEPDKGGTP
+2618 MTPGPGKDPNKGETS
-2633 DNGMTPDPGKEPDKG
+2633 DNGMTPAP
-2648 ETPDSG
+2648 
-2654 MTPDPGID
+2654 
-2662 PDKGE
+2662 
-2667 TPDSGMT
+2667 
-2674 PDSGKEPDKGE
+2674 GKEPDKGE
-2685 TPDNGMTPDPGNDP
+2685 TPDNGMTPGPGKDP
-2699 DKGETSDSGMTP
+2699 DKGKTPDSGMP
-2711 DPGKEPD
+2711 PNPGSEPD
-2718 KGETPDSGMTPDPG
+2718 KGETPNN
-2732 KEPDKGE
+2732 GE
-2739 TPDNDTNPD
+2739 TPDPNKD
-2748 PGKEPDKGETPDNGM
+2748 PDKGETPDNGM

-2777 DNGMTPNPGKE
+2777 DNGTNTD
-2788 PDKGETPDSGMT
+2788 PD
-2800 PDPGKEPDKGETP
+2800 
-2813 DNGITPDPGN
+2813 N
-2823 EPDKGETPDNG
+2823 EPDKGETPNNG
-2834 TTQEPGKE
+2834 ETPDPGSE

-2852 MAPNPGKEPDKGE
+2852 MTPDPGKEPDKGE

-2876 NAPDKGETPDPDREP
+2876 KETDKGETPDNGMTPVPDNEPNKGDSSGSEHKP
-2891 NPESPKDMKDMP
+2891 NPEEPKDMKDMP
-2903 NGNMTSDK
+2903 KENMTSGN
-2911 DGNMGKVK
+2911 DGNMNKVN

-2924 VNHDNDGGMTGNHQ
+2924 TNHDKDGGMTGNQQ
-2938 PVKTTDGDYTMHSNM
+2938 PVKATDGDHTMHSNM
-2953 DSHTTTAMEAE
+2953 DRHTTTAMEPE
-2964 MTSNDSKQMK
+2964 MISNDSKQMK